1 MDNLI
6 IPISIQNKIIERAE
20 QQSPQEAC
28 GLLSGTGNEIRHH
41 FPITNTMHSL
51 NRFLMDGKEMLT
63 AFDWIEGHGQ
73 TLLAIYHSHPNGP
86 SKPSQTDLNE
96 DHYPDAV
103 KIIVSNTT
111 SKWELKGFIMN
122 DEKYDE
128 IPLLTTQ
135 GIDHRQL
142 NNKSGV

>member
-6 IPISIQNKIIERAE
+6 IPISIRNKILACAE
-20 QQSPQEAC
+20 QQSPKEAC
-28 GLLSGTGNEIRHH
+28 GLLSGTGNRIRHH

-63 AFDWIEGHGQ
+63 AFDWIEEHGQ

-86 SKPSQTDLNE
+86 SKPSQTDLNA
-96 DHYPDAV
+96 DHYSDAV

>member
-1 MDNLI
+1 M
-6 IPISIQNKIIERAE
+6 
-20 QQSPQEAC
+20 
-28 GLLSGTGNEIRHH
+28 
-41 FPITNTMHSL
+41 
-51 NRFLMDGKEMLT
+51 LM
-63 AFDWIEGHGQ
+63 AFDWIEEHGQ

-96 DHYPDAV
+96 DHYPDVV

-128 IPLLTTQ
+128 IPF
-135 GIDHRQL
+135 IDILRVSITG
-142 NNKSGV
+142 N